1 MEKPFAP
8 SPNKTMTY
16 TFKPVSPD
24 APVHRIDYQN
34 ELNPAQYEAVTTK
47 DGPILVIAGAG
58 SGKTRTLVYRLAYLV
73 EHGVDPSSILLLT
86 FTRKASREM
95 LTRAVHLLNQALG
108 QVVGGTFHGVCYL
121 WLRQYGERLGYPKG
135 FTVMDRADQGD
146 LLKMLKE
153 RLGYKQLSGPFPR
166 KETIAE
172 LFGAVVNKDLSL
184 DSLLARDYPQFLDH
198 RDRLAKMAAAYQ
210 DEKRRHALLDYD
222 DLLLEGRRLLTEH
235 DDLRQHLSR
244 RFQYLMVDEYQD
256 TNRLQAE
263 LVRLLASTHQN
274 VMAVGDDSQSIYSF
288 RGANFR
294 NIMDFPD
301 LFPGTRIIKLE
312 ENYRSTQPILDLA
325 NEIIAG
331 ARDKYTKCL
340 FTRRAD
346 GVRPRLFRAASENE
360 QSRLVVAQ
368 VQALQE
374 EGTPLSQIAV
384 LIRAGYHSFDLEIE
398 LVRSGIPFMKFG
410 GFKFMESAHIKDLL
424 AHLKVV
430 ANPQDTMSWNRV
442 LLLVPGVGQA
452 TCNKFNAQVRG
463 SFDLEAG
470 ITWLRQQPKKLDD
483 LADLMTGL
491 NTPGQTLMTRM
502 NQALAYYEP
511 LAMARYDDYPKRIK
525 DLEHL
530 LTITAR
536 YRELQ
541 AFLNDLTLEP
551 PSSLADVVTP
561 TDDYLT
567 LSTIHS
573 AKGLEWDAVF
583 IIWAAEGRFPAFY
596 SQERDEEMEEE
607 RRLMYVAATRA
618 RNYLALTFPSIG
630 YSRQFGMTV
639 NSPSRFIAD
648 IPRTLLE
655 PWRAEVEE
663 W

>member
-1 MEKPFAP
+1 
-8 SPNKTMTY
+8 MTY
-16 TFKPVSPD
+16 ILRPESPETPVR
-24 APVHRIDYQN
+24 RIDYQA
-34 ELNPAQYEAVTTK
+34 ELNPAQYQAVTTLE
-47 DGPILVIAGAG
+47 GPVLVIAGAG

-73 EHGVDPSSILLLT
+73 EQGVDPGAILLLT

-95 LTRAVHLLNQALG
+95 LTRAVNLLNQPLG
-108 QVVGGTFHGVCYL
+108 QVMGGTFHGVCYL

-146 LLKMLKE
+146 LLNLLKE
-153 RLGYKQLSGPFPR
+153 RLGLKKLSGPFPR
-166 KETIAE
+166 KETMAE
-172 LFGAVVNKDLSL
+172 ILGAVVNKDLSL
-184 DSLLARDYPQFLDH
+184 DHLLTRDYPQFLEQRDH
-198 RDRLAKMAAAYQ
+198 LAQLSAAYQ
-210 DEKRRHALLDYD
+210 DEKRRHGLLDYD

-235 DDLRQHLSR
+235 EDVRRHLSR
-244 RFQYLMVDEYQD
+244 RFQFLMVDEYQD

-263 LVRLLASTHQN
+263 LVQLLAYSHKN

-294 NIMDFPD
+294 NIMDFPN
-301 LFPGTRIIKLE
+301 LFPGTRLIKLE

-325 NEIIAG
+325 NAIIAG

-346 GVRPRLFRAASENE
+346 GLRPRLFRTATENE
-360 QSRLVVAQ
+360 QSKLVVAQ

-374 EGTPLSQIAV
+374 EGTPLNKIAV

-398 LVRSGIPFMKFG
+398 LVRASIPFMKFG

-424 AHLKVV
+424 AHLRVV
-430 ANPQDTMSWNRV
+430 ANPRDTMSWNRA
-442 LLLVPGVGQA
+442 LLLVPGVGRQ
-452 TCNKFNAQVRG
+452 TCNRFNSQVQG
-463 SFDLEAG
+463 GFDLAAAVK
-470 ITWLRQQPKKLDD
+470 WLRSQRRPPELKNLAELMERLD
-483 LADLMTGL
+483 A
-491 NTPGQTLMTRM
+491 PGQTLISRM
-502 NQALAYYEP
+502 NLALAYYEP
-511 LAMARYDDYPKRIK
+511 LAKTRYDDYLKRLK

-530 LTITAR
+530 LNITAR
-536 YRELQ
+536 YQELQ
-541 AFLNDLTLEP
+541 TFLNDLTLEP

-561 TDDYLT
+561 TQDYLT
-567 LSTIHS
+567 LSTVHS
-573 AKGLEWDAVF
+573 AKGLEWDAVL
-583 IIWAAEGRFPAFY
+583 IIWAAEGRFSGLY
-596 SQERDEEMEEE
+596 SQEGDEEMEEE

-618 RNYLALTFPSIG
+618 RNYLAVIFPSIG

-639 NSPSRFIAD
+639 NSPSRFIAE

>member
-1 MEKPFAP
+1 
-8 SPNKTMTY
+8 MTY

-24 APVHRIDYQN
+24 APAPRIDYRK

-47 DGPILVIAGAG
+47 EGPILVIAGAG

-153 RLGYKQLSGPFPR
+153 RLGYKQLSSPFPR

-184 DSLLARDYPQFLDH
+184 DSLLNRDYPQFLDH

-346 GVRPRLFRAASENE
+346 GVRPRLFRATSENE

-430 ANPQDTMSWNRV
+430 ANPKDTMSWNRV
-442 LLLVPGVGQA
+442 LLLVPGVGRA
-452 TCNKFNAQVRG
+452 ACNKFNAQVG
-463 SFDLEAG
+463 SGFELEDA
-470 ITWLRQQPKKLDD
+470 IQWLRAQRRPKELKD
-483 LADLMTGL
+483 LADLMASL
-491 NTPGQTLMTRM
+491 NAPGQTLMTRM

-511 LAMARYDDYPKRIK
+511 LATARYDDYPKRMK

-536 YRELQ
+536 YREIQ
-541 AFLNDLTLEP
+541 TFLNDLTLEP

-561 TDDYLT
+561 TADYLT

-639 NSPSRFIAD
+639 NSPSRFIND

-655 PWRAEVEE
+655 PWRAEVDE

>member
-1 MEKPFAP
+1 
-8 SPNKTMTY
+8 MTY

-24 APVHRIDYQN
+24 APVHRIDYQK

-47 DGPILVIAGAG
+47 EGPILVIAGAG
-58 SGKTRTLVYRLAYLV
+58 SGKTRTLVYRLAHLV
-73 EHGVDPSSILLLT
+73 EQGVDPSSILLLT

-153 RLGYKQLSGPFPR
+153 RLGYKQLTGPFPR

-184 DSLLARDYPQFLDH
+184 DSLLARDYPQFLDQ

-325 NEIIAG
+325 NEIIAS

-398 LVRSGIPFMKFG
+398 LVRAGIPFMKFG

-430 ANPQDTMSWNRV
+430 ANPKDTMSWNRV
-442 LLLVPGVGQA
+442 LLLVPGVGRQR
-452 TCNKFNAQVRG
+452 CNKFNAQVG
-463 SFDLEAG
+463 SGFELEDA
-470 ITWLRQQPKKLDD
+470 IKWLRSQSNPKELKD
-483 LADLMTGL
+483 LADLMAGL
-491 NTPGQTLMTRM
+491 NTSGQTLMTRM

-511 LAMARYDDYPKRIK
+511 LAKARYDDYPKRMK

-536 YRELQ
+536 YREIQ
-541 AFLNDLTLEP
+541 TFLNDLTLEP

-561 TDDYLT
+561 TDEYLT

-618 RNYLALTFPSIG
+618 RNYLALVFPSIG

-655 PWRAEVEE
+655 PWRAEAEE

>member
-1 MEKPFAP
+1 MP
-8 SPNKTMTY
+8 Y
-16 TFKPVSPD
+16 TFKPIPPA
-24 APVHRIDYQN
+24 APTRRIDYRQ
-34 ELNPAQYEAVTTK
+34 ELNPAQLQAVTTLE
-47 DGPILVIAGAG
+47 GPVLVIAGAG

-73 EHGVDPSSILLLT
+73 EQGVYPGAILLLT
-86 FTRKASREM
+86 FTRKAAREM
-95 LTRAVHLLNQALG
+95 LTRAVNLLDQPLG
-108 QVVGGTFHGVCYL
+108 RVMGGTFHGACYL

-135 FTVMDRADQGD
+135 FTVMDRSDQGD
-146 LLKMLKE
+146 LLQMLKE
-153 RLGYKQLSGPFPR
+153 RLGFKKLAGPFPR
-166 KETIAE
+166 KDTIAE
-172 LFGAVVNKDLSL
+172 ILGAVVNKDLSL
-184 DSLLARDYPQFLDH
+184 DHLLGRDYPQFLEQRDH
-198 RDRLAKMAAAYQ
+198 LAKMAAAYQ
-210 DEKRRHALLDYD
+210 NEKRRHGLLDYD

-235 DDLRQHLSR
+235 EDVRRTLSR

-263 LVRLLASTHQN
+263 LVQLLAFTHQN

-294 NIMDFPD
+294 NIMDFPR

-325 NEIIAG
+325 NAIIAG

-346 GVRPRLFRAASENE
+346 GIRPRLFRAASENE

-374 EGTPLSQIAV
+374 EGTPLSRIAV

-398 LVRSGIPFMKFG
+398 LVRAGIPFMKFG

-424 AHLKVV
+424 AHLRVV
-430 ANPQDTMSWNRV
+430 ANPRDTMSWNRL
-442 LLLVPGVGQA
+442 LLLVPGVGRQ
-452 TCNKFNAQVRG
+452 TCNRFNSQVEG
-463 SFDLEAG
+463 GFDLAAAVK
-470 ITWLRQQPKKLDD
+470 WLRNQRRPQELHD
-483 LADLMTGL
+483 LAGLMEDL
-491 NTPGQTLMTRM
+491 NAPGQTLMSRM

-511 LAMARYDDYPKRIK
+511 LAKVRYDDYPKRIK

-541 AFLNDLTLEP
+541 TFLNDLTLEP

-561 TDDYLT
+561 THDYLT
-567 LSTIHS
+567 LSTVHS

-618 RNYLALTFPSIG
+618 RDYLAVIFPSIG
-630 YSRQFGMTV
+630 YIKQFGMTV

-648 IPRTLLE
+648 IPRALLE

>member
-1 MEKPFAP
+1 
-8 SPNKTMTY
+8 MTY
-16 TFKPVSPD
+16 TFKPITD
-24 APVHRIDYQN
+24 DQPVPRINYRD
-34 ELNPAQYEAVTTK
+34 ELNPAQYEAVTTLE
-47 DGPILVIAGAG
+47 GPVLVIAGAG

-73 EHGVDPSSILLLT
+73 EHGVDPSAILLLT

-95 LTRAVHLLNQALG
+95 LTRAVHLLNQGLG

-146 LLKMLKE
+146 LLQMLKE
-153 RLGYKQLSGPFPR
+153 RLGYKQLSTPFPR
-166 KETIAE
+166 KETVAE
-172 LFGAVVNKDLSL
+172 ILGGVVNKDLSL
-184 DSLLARDYPQFLDH
+184 DSLLTRDYPQFIDH

-235 DDLRQHLSR
+235 DDLRRHLSR
-244 RFQYLMVDEYQD
+244 RFQFLMVDEYQD

-263 LVRLLASTHQN
+263 LVRLLACTHQN

-331 ARDKYTKCL
+331 AQDKYTKCL

-346 GVRPRLFRAASENE
+346 GVRPRLFRTASENE

-368 VQALQE
+368 VQALVDA
-374 EGTPLSQIAV
+374 GTPLSQIAV

-398 LVRSGIPFMKFG
+398 LVRAGLPFMKFG

-424 AHLKVV
+424 AHLRVV
-430 ANPQDTMSWNRV
+430 ANPKDTMSWNRL
-442 LLLVPGVGQA
+442 LLLVPGVGRQ
-452 TCNKFNAQVRG
+452 TCNKFNAQVQG
-463 SFDLEAG
+463 GFALEDG
-470 ITWLRQQPKKLDD
+470 IKWLRSQKRPKELKD
-483 LADLMTGL
+483 LAELLSGL
-491 NTPGQTLMTRM
+491 HAPGQTLMSRM

-511 LAMARYDDYPKRIK
+511 LAKARYDDYPKRMK

-541 AFLNDLTLEP
+541 SFLNDLTLEP

-561 TDDYLT
+561 TADYLT

-618 RNYLALTFPSIG
+618 RNYLTLLFPSIG